1 MRAVWSMAERLGTL
15 LEQDGDWPAAVDCY
29 LRAIEVEPV
38 AESFYRCLMNAY
50 ARLGRR
56 PEALAV
62 YQRCR
67 QSLLTRQ
74 GVSPT
79 PETQALYQQLAN
91 R

>member
-1 MRAVWSMAERLGTL
+1 MSMAERLGTL
-15 LEQDGDWPAAVDCY
+15 LERDGDWSGAVGCY

-38 AESFYRCLMNAY
+38 AESFYRRLMNAY

-56 PEALAV
+56 PEVLAV

-74 GVSPT
+74 GISPT
-79 PETQALYQQLAN
+79 PETQALYQQLAD

>member
-1 MRAVWSMAERLGTL
+1 MAERLGTL
-15 LEQDGDWPAAVDCY
+15 LERDGDWPGAVDCY

-38 AESFYRCLMNAY
+38 AESFYRRLMNAY

-56 PEALAV
+56 AEALAV

-79 PETQALYQQLAN
+79 PETQTHYPQLAN